1 MVLSLLMLLSLVLL
15 WLPASA
21 ADDDRPAC
29 ADRTLSVG
37 FYAFFEPIS
46 YSADADPDSPDFDA
60 HRGYEAD
67 LLSAL
72 EAMNGAG
79 LSFARHGIAVWD
91 EVWLRS
97 ATADYDLVGGGIT
110 ILDSRR
116 HAADGEEQIAFTDG
130 HITFQQSL
138 LVRAEDAESLDSYA
152 SLGSQVRAGA
162 LVGTTGEFRLLELT
176 GLVDANGV
184 LAAGARVHTPQG
196 SLIADGSA
204 DFVITPAHETASL
217 AQRTSIEP
225 PDDSMPQVIYMGGDT
240 GESELI
246 AALRDGRIDVVARG
260 QIGNSTAAVNPDGAL
275 VISAVDDSVEYG
287 GFSLDVDEVDLL
299 ACLNDKINW
308 LTDNQRIG
316 FESWAAN
323 QTVFMERADL
333 WNTRAEDA

>member
-1 MVLSLLMLLSLVLL
+1 MFHWMLISLSLVLL

-21 ADDDRPAC
+21 ADEDRPAC
-29 ADRTLSVG
+29 ADRTLNVG

-46 YSADADPDSPDFDA
+46 YSADADPASPEFDA

-72 EAMNGAG
+72 EAMQGAG
-79 LSFARHGIAVWD
+79 LSFARLGIAVWD
-91 EVWLRS
+91 EVWLLS
-97 ATADYDLVGGGIT
+97 ATTDYDLVGGGIS

-116 HAADGEEQIAFTDG
+116 YAADKEEQIAFTDG
-130 HITFQQSL
+130 HIRFQQSL

-176 GLVDANGV
+176 GLVDADGV

-196 SLIADGSA
+196 SLIADGSE

-217 AQRTSIEP
+217 AHRTGISP
-225 PDDSMPQVIYMGGDT
+225 PDDSMPQVIYMGGET

-275 VISAVDDSVEYG
+275 VVSAVDELVEYG
-287 GFSLDVDEVDLL
+287 GFSLDVAEVDLL

-316 FESWAAN
+316 FENWAAN
-323 QTVFMERADL
+323 PTVFMERADL
-333 WNTRAEDA
+333 WNARAEDV